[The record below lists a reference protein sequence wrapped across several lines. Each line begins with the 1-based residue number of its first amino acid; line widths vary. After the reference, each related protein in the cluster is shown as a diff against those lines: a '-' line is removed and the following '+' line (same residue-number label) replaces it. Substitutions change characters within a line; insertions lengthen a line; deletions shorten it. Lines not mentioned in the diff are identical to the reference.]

1 MFQQATKPLFKVAA
15 AAVLAILVPGTP
27 SPALAQ
33 TEPFLAEMMYISF
46 NFAPKGWALCNG
58 QTLPI
63 NQNQALFSLLGT
75 TYGGDGRVNFQLPN
89 MQGRAPL
96 HFGSNGSST
105 YYTQGQ
111 VGGSQTATLIASNL
125 PSHAHS
131 VSLSA
136 QIPVSS
142 ANATVSTP
150 AGNGLANTVHSLS
163 YASSAPNVSL
173 SSAVTVSGTT
183 GSAGTASPQPFSTMP
198 PYLTVNCVIALQGIF
213 PSRN

>member
-1 MFQQATKPLFKVAA
+1 MFQPAIKSLFKVAA
-15 AAVLAILVPGTP
+15 AAVLAILVPGIP
-27 SPALAQ
+27 SPARAQ
-33 TEPFLAEMMYISF
+33 TTPYLAELMYVSF
-46 NFAPKGWALCNG
+46 NFPPKGWAFCNG

-63 NQNQALFSLLGT
+63 NQNQAVFSLLGT
-75 TYGGDGRVNFQLPN
+75 TYGGDGISNFQLPN

-96 HFGSNGSST
+96 HFGSNGSSS
-105 YYTQGQ
+105 YTQGQ

-125 PSHAHS
+125 PVHAHS

-136 QIPVSS
+136 QIPASS

-163 YASSAPNVSL
+163 YSSSAPNVSL
-173 SSAVTVSGTT
+173 SSAVSVSGTT
-183 GSAGTASPQPFSTMP
+183 GSAGSASPTPFSTMP